1 MSRFAVD
8 PGMEQAVVFQD
19 VSLTMPRSRRR
30 GGQSTRHRLR
40 RLAGE
45 SSREQAMVF
54 EGLSTS
60 IAPGESVAVLG
71 GPRAGR
77 EEFLRL
83 AAGTLVPDSGQVHR
97 RSSVLPILDD
107 SRCLSPSYTTRQN
120 IYLTGAL
127 LGMTPAQTTKEL
139 PWIVEMAGAGKWLD
153 SFLRGAPR
161 NMRQRLVWTVSM
173 ATRARIFAVENSL
186 VIGEGS
192 FQERC
197 WTHIEGLRADGVTFI
212 VMSDEPEV
220 MMRFCDRALV
230 LKGGGIFADTTVA
243 EGLKMSRPARRDMA
257 RESEPDDDDRDDD

>member
-1 MSRFAVD
+1 MSRFVID
-8 PGMEQAVVFQD
+8 PNLEQAVVFQD
-19 VSLTMPRSRRR
+19 VWLTMPRSRRR
-30 GGQSTRHRLR
+30 GGHSTRHRLR

-45 SSREQAMVF
+45 SSREQASVF

-83 AAGTLVPDSGQVHR
+83 AAGTLVPDSGKVHR

-173 ATRARIFAVENSL
+173 ATRSRIFAIENSL
-186 VIGEGS
+186 VIGEGA
-192 FQERC
+192 FQDRC
-197 WTHIEGLRADGVTFI
+197 WSHVEGLRADGVTFI
-212 VMSDEPEV
+212 VMSDESD
-220 MMRFCDRALV
+220 MLTRFCDRALV
-230 LKGGGIFADTTVA
+230 LKGGGIIADTTVA
-243 EGLKMSRPARRDMA
+243 EGLLLSQPSKRKISRER
-257 RESEPDDDDRDDD
+257 EPDEDERDDE